1 MPTTPPTLSRRALN
15 RATLSRQLLLE
26 RGSCR
31 PYDAIHALA
40 GMQAQAPLAPHVGL
54 WTRLAHYSPAA
65 LDELYDARRVVRSNL
80 MRATVH
86 LVTTDDALAWQGL
99 TGPIS
104 ARTVQSA
111 FGRRLTGIDLDAL
124 TSTALDLL
132 VAAELSTAE
141 LGQQLAQRFPGY
153 DADALA
159 YGARGRLALIHV
171 PPRGKWNASAPTRQ
185 TTFAAFLGR
194 EPEAAPSPDGILL
207 RYLAAFGP
215 ASVQDA
221 QAWSGLTRL
230 SEVADRLSPKLTT
243 FRDPDGRL
251 LYDLRDAPRPSEFVS
266 APVRFLPEYDNVFFG
281 YADRTRFI
289 PDLRK
294 PPIPPGNGARTG
306 TLFVDGEWRGTW
318 KIALPRKTKSS
329 AGSGGSGKPGGSGSS
344 GSPGSS
350 GSSGSSERTV
360 LAISLFHKVNA
371 AEREAIEREGS
382 DLARFI
388 AGEGLEASVEI
399 SLGS

>member
-1 MPTTPPTLSRRALN
+1 MLSRRALN

-26 RGSCR
+26 RGELR
-31 PYDAIHALA
+31 PLDAVYALA
-40 GMQAQAPLAPHVGL
+40 GLQAQAPLAPHVGL
-54 WTRLAHYSPAA
+54 WTRLRHYCPAT

-80 MRATVH
+80 LRATVH
-86 LVTTDDALAWQGL
+86 LVTMDDAVNWQAL
-99 TGPIS
+99 VGPVG
-104 ARTVQSA
+104 ARSVQAA
-111 FGRRLTGIDLDAL
+111 FGKRLAGIDLDAL
-124 TSTALDLL
+124 TRAAHGLL
-132 VAAELSTAE
+132 SESALSTAE
-141 LGQQLAQRFPGY
+141 LGELLAPRFPGY

-185 TTFAAFLGR
+185 TTFAAWLGR
-194 EPEAAPSPDGILL
+194 EPENEPEIDEFFL

-230 SEVADRLSPKLTT
+230 SEVADRLTSKLAA
-243 FRDPDGRL
+243 FRDPSGRV
-251 LYDLRDAPRPSEFVS
+251 LYDLPDAPRPSEFVH

-281 YADRTRFI
+281 YVDRTRFV

-318 KIALPRKTKSS
+318 RIALPKAAKAQGKTEHDDAS
-329 AGSGGSGKPGGSGSS
+329 ALL
-344 GSPGSS
+344 
-350 GSSGSSERTV
+350 V
-360 LAISLFHKVNA
+360 ASLFQKVSA
-371 AEREAIEREGS
+371 EEREAIEREAAELGQ
-382 DLARFI
+382 FI
-388 AGEGLEASVEI
+388 AGPDSAVRVEVTF
-399 SLGS
+399 